1 MNELMVSF
9 QCWAG
14 SVDDDINYFWW
25 AAKTVAGS
33 YMRVTMGDLL
43 VWALKLDPSLHQDT
57 IGKLSSMAFDWWY
70 GASLGGPLCDTS
82 KMCVRRVRLT
92 SHESGTAQKSPTT

>member
-1 MNELMVSF
+1 MMILV
-9 QCWAG
+9 
-14 SVDDDINYFWW
+14 YFWW

-57 IGKLSSMAFDWWY
+57 IGKLSSRAFDWCNKNVVVPVLNCTLLISKVKNVARSYRYW
-70 GASLGGPLCDTS
+70 LCTD
-82 KMCVRRVRLT
+82 
-92 SHESGTAQKSPTT
+92 